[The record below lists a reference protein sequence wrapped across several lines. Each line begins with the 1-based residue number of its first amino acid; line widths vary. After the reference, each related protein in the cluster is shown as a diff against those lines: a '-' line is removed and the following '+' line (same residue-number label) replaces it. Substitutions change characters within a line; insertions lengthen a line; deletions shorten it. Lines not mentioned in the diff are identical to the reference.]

1 MNGVPTRAVATRA
14 RVAGSGVG
22 VLLGAILRL
31 SRSKVSATPL
41 LLPALIVNESNGASD
56 VQPKNIPIGPICATN
71 CVPPPVML
79 RVIPRA
85 WPSPAGGVIQGPPP
99 PRPAARRGE
108 KKVGLPPPA
117 ATTAGP
123 LWCWRCPTQGAK
135 PMGRPRPAVV

>member
-85 WPSPAGGVIQGPPP
+85 WPSPAGGGSQGPPTP
-99 PRPAARRGE
+99 PRGGGRDENEG
-108 KKVGLPPPA
+108 GSPPP
-117 ATTAGP
+117 TGP
-123 LWCWRCPTQGAK
+123 PG
-135 PMGRPRPAVV
+135 GR

>member
-1 MNGVPTRAVATRA
+1 MDGVPTRAVATRA

-85 WPSPAGGVIQGPPP
+85 WPSPAGEGSPGPPA
-99 PRPAARRGE
+99 PRSGVGRDENEG
-108 KKVGLPPPA
+108 GLPPP
-117 ATTAGP
+117 TST
-123 LWCWRCPTQGAK
+123 
-135 PMGRPRPAVV
+135 PACQRSARVR

>member
-85 WPSPAGGVIQGPPP
+85 WPSPAGAVF
-99 PRPAARRGE
+99 
-108 KKVGLPPPA
+108 
-117 ATTAGP
+117 
-123 LWCWRCPTQGAK
+123 QGAPTPPSASSGDANEGGSPPLTGTPAWPWAAWVDPTHVK
-135 PMGRPRPAVV
+135 TPRHGWCPEV